1 MDGLGLEGTM
11 RMGWMLGITL
21 AVGGVASAAQAQ
33 ETNDHNIPTETQS
46 RLQSGAGNI
55 DWLNLI
61 GLIGLFGLA
70 GLKKEHSD
78 DSYHP
83 TSVD

>member
-1 MDGLGLEGTM
+1 M
-11 RMGWMLGITL
+11 RIRWMLGLTAAAL
-21 AVGGVASAAQAQ
+21 TAAPAAQAQ
-33 ETNDHNIPTETQS
+33 VTNDHNIPTETQA
-46 RLQSGAGNI
+46 RMRGGAGDI

-61 GLIGLFGLA
+61 GLLGLFGIA

>member
-1 MDGLGLEGTM
+1 M
-11 RMGWMLGITL
+11 RIGWMLGIAL
-21 AVGGVASAAQAQ
+21 AVGGVSSAAQAQ
-33 ETNDHNIPTETQS
+33 ETNDHNVPTETQS
-46 RLQSGAGNI
+46 RLRSGAGDI

>member
-1 MDGLGLEGTM
+1 M
-11 RMGWMLGITL
+11 RIGWMLGTLL
-21 AVGGVASAAQAQ
+21 AVGGIASAAQAQ

-46 RLQSGAGNI
+46 RLQSGAGNL

-61 GLIGLFGLA
+61 GLLGLVGLA

-83 TSVD
+83 TSVE

>member
-1 MDGLGLEGTM
+1 M
-11 RMGWMLGITL
+11 RIGWLLGITL
-21 AVGGVASAAQAQ
+21 AVGGLSSAAQAQ

-46 RLQSGAGNI
+46 RLRSGAGDL
-55 DWLNLI
+55 DWMNLI
-61 GLIGLFGLA
+61 GLFGLFGLA
-70 GLKKEHSD
+70 GLKKEQSD

>member
-1 MDGLGLEGTM
+1 M
-11 RMGWMLGITL
+11 RFGCMLGILL
-21 AVGGVASAAQAQ
+21 AVGGMASAAQAQ
-33 ETNDHNIPTETQS
+33 DTNDSNIPTETQS
-46 RLQSGAGNI
+46 RLRSGAGDI

-61 GLIGLFGLA
+61 GLLGLFGLA

-83 TSVD
+83 TSLD

>member
-1 MDGLGLEGTM
+1 M
-11 RMGWMLGITL
+11 RIGWMLGILL
-21 AVGGVASAAQAQ
+21 AVGGASAAQAQ
-33 ETNDHNIPTETQS
+33 DANDSNIPTETQS
-46 RLQSGAGNI
+46 RLRSGAGDI

-61 GLIGLFGLA
+61 GLLGLFGLA

>member
-1 MDGLGLEGTM
+1 MEGAM
-11 RMGWMLGITL
+11 RIGWMLGIML
-21 AVGGVASAAQAQ
+21 AVGGIASAAQAQ

-46 RLQSGAGNI
+46 RLQSGAGDL

-61 GLIGLFGLA
+61 GLFGLVGLA

-83 TSVD
+83 TSVE

>member
-1 MDGLGLEGTM
+1 M
-11 RMGWMLGITL
+11 RSGWMLGL
-21 AVGGVASAAQAQ
+21 MAAAFAAAPAAQAQ
-33 ETNDHNIPTETQS
+33 ETNDHNIPTETQA
-46 RLQSGAGNI
+46 RMRSGAGDI

-61 GLIGLFGLA
+61 GLLGLFGLA

>member
-1 MDGLGLEGTM
+1 M
-11 RMGWMLGITL
+11 RIGWMLGILL
-21 AVGGVASAAQAQ
+21 AVGGMASAAQAQ
-33 ETNDHNIPTETQS
+33 DTNDSNIPTETQS
-46 RLQSGAGNI
+46 RLRTGAADI

-61 GLIGLFGLA
+61 GLLGLFGLA

-83 TSVD
+83 TSLD

>member
-1 MDGLGLEGTM
+1 M

>member
-1 MDGLGLEGTM
+1 M
-11 RMGWMLGITL
+11 RIGWMLGITL
-21 AVGGVASAAQAQ
+21 AVGGIASAAQAQ
-33 ETNDHNIPTETQS
+33 VTNDHNIPTETQS
-46 RLQSGAGNI
+46 RLQSGAGNL

-61 GLIGLFGLA
+61 GLFGLIGLA

-83 TSVD
+83 TSVE

>member
-1 MDGLGLEGTM
+1 M
-11 RMGWMLGITL
+11 RYGWLLGITL
-21 AVGGVASAAQAQ
+21 AVGGLASAAQAQ

-46 RLQSGAGNI
+46 RLQSGAGDL

-61 GLIGLFGLA
+61 GLLGLFGLA

>member
-1 MDGLGLEGTM
+1 M
-11 RMGWMLGITL
+11 RIGWMLGILL
-21 AVGGVASAAQAQ
+21 AVGGIASAAQAQ
-33 ETNDHNIPTETQS
+33 DTNDSNIPTETQS
-46 RLQSGAGNI
+46 RLRSGAGDI

-61 GLIGLFGLA
+61 GLLGLFGLA

>member
-1 MDGLGLEGTM
+1 M
-11 RMGWMLGITL
+11 RIGWMLGILL
-21 AVGGVASAAQAQ
+21 AVGGIASAAQAQ
-33 ETNDHNIPTETQS
+33 DTNDYNIPTDTLS
-46 RLQSGAGNI
+46 RLRSGAADI

-61 GLIGLFGLA
+61 GLLGLFGLA

-83 TSVD
+83 TSLD

>member
-11 RMGWMLGITL
+11 RIVWMLGIML
-21 AVGGVASAAQAQ
+21 AVGGISSAAQAQ

-61 GLIGLFGLA
+61 GLIGLFVLA

-83 TSVD
+83 TSVE

>member
-1 MDGLGLEGTM
+1 M
-11 RMGWMLGITL
+11 RYGWLLGITL
-21 AVGGVASAAQAQ
+21 AVGGLSSAAQAQ

-46 RLQSGAGNI
+46 RLRSGAGDL
-55 DWLNLI
+55 DWMNLI
-61 GLIGLFGLA
+61 GLFGLFGLA

>member
-1 MDGLGLEGTM
+1 M
-11 RMGWMLGITL
+11 RTRWMLGLMAVAAL
-21 AVGGVASAAQAQ
+21 AAPAAKAQ

-46 RLQSGAGNI
+46 RLQAGAGDL

-61 GLIGLFGLA
+61 GLLGLFGLA

-83 TSVD
+83 SSVD

>member
-1 MDGLGLEGTM
+1 M
-11 RMGWMLGITL
+11 RIGWLLGITL
-21 AVGGVASAAQAQ
+21 AVGGLSSAAQAQ

-46 RLQSGAGNI
+46 RLRSGAGDL
-55 DWLNLI
+55 DWMN
-61 GLIGLFGLA
+61 LIGLFGLFGVA